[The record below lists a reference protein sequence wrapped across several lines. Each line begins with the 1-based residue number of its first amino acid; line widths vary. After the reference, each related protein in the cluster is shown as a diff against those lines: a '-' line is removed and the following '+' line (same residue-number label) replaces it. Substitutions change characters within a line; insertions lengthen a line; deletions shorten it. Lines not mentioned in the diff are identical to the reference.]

1 LHHLPTF
8 QILGVQF
15 GASESTANYIFHR
28 RLKILTELLPA
39 SWLEKVKK
47 NDSEYSWV
55 IEILTEFELIV
66 DSYDQAI
73 QRPKDYQQHK
83 KTYEIIAKK
92 TYHK

>member
-1 LHHLPTF
+1 LPAF

-15 GASESTANYIFHR
+15 GVSESTANYIFDR
-28 RLKILTELLPA
+28 RVKILTELMPA
-39 SWLEKVKK
+39 SFLKKVKN

-66 DSYDQAI
+66 GSYAQAI
-73 QRPKDYQQHK
+73 QRPKDYQQQK
-83 KTYEIIAKK
+83 NNYEKIAKK